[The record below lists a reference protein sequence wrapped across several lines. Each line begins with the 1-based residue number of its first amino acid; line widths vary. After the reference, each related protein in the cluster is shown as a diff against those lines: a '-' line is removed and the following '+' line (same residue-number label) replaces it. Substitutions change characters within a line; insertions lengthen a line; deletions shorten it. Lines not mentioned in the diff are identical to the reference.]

1 MENNK
6 ITVFG
11 ASGNIGSLLI
21 HLLSKAQIETIAVT
35 RNCHDTTD
43 FPFVQWVQADM
54 SHKESLHA
62 TMENSKAVFLLSG
75 NSPTVVEDQKNV
87 IDVAK
92 EMGIKHIVKL
102 SSGAADPNSRLYI
115 PRSHGQ
121 IENYLIASG
130 IHYTILR
137 PNGIMQNWLGEIA
150 DAVRKERKFYEAT
163 GDGKRAHV
171 DRRDIS
177 DVAFKCLTVPETHF
191 DKIYL
196 LTSDKAVN
204 YYDVATAISNVVH
217 EKVIYCPISFE
228 QAKQDMEE
236 KNMPA
241 ALIETFLA
249 YDAEQRNGETEI
261 VTDCVRTILGCP
273 PRTLEVFIADH
284 ATYFK

>member
-21 HLLSKAQIETIAVT
+21 QLLSKAQIETIAVT
-35 RNCHDTTD
+35 RNCHNTNDV
-43 FPFVQWVQADM
+43 PFVRWVQADM
-54 SHKESLHA
+54 SHKESLYA

-92 EMGIKHIVKL
+92 EMAIKHIVKL
-102 SSGAADPNSRLYI
+102 SSGAADANSRFYI
-115 PRSHGQ
+115 PCAHGQ

-177 DVAFKCLTVPETHF
+177 DVAFKCLTVPESHF
-191 DKIYL
+191 DKIYF

-204 YYDVATAISNVVH
+204 YNDVATAISNVIH
-217 EKVIYCPISFE
+217 EKVIYSPISFE
-228 QAKQDMEE
+228 QARLDMEE

-241 ALIETFLA
+241 TLIETFLA
-249 YDAEQRNGETEI
+249 YDAAQRNGETEI
-261 VTDCVRTILGCP
+261 VTDCVKAILGCP
-273 PRTLEVFIADH
+273 PRTLEAFIADH
-284 ATYFK
+284 ATFFK

>member
-35 RNCHDTTD
+35 RDFKNATD
-43 FPFVQWVQADM
+43 LPFVQWVQADI
-54 SHKESLHA
+54 SHKESLYA
-62 TMENSKAVFLLSG
+62 TMENSKAAFLLSG
-75 NSPTVVEDQKNV
+75 NSPTVVEDQINV

-92 EMGIKHIVKL
+92 ELAIKHIVKL
-102 SSGAADPNSRLYI
+102 SSGAADPSSTLYI
-115 PRSHGQ
+115 PRIHGQ
-121 IENYLIASG
+121 IEHYLITSG
-130 IHYTILR
+130 IHYTMLR

-150 DAVRKERKFYEAT
+150 NAVREERKFNEAT

-171 DRRDIS
+171 DRRDIA
-177 DVAFKCLTVPETHF
+177 DVAFACLAGPETHF
-191 DKIYL
+191 DKTYL

-204 YYDVATAISNVVH
+204 YYDVAIAISNAIN
-217 EKVIYCPISFE
+217 EKVTYCPISPE

-249 YDAEQRNGETEI
+249 YDRAQRNGETEI
-261 VTDCVRTILGCP
+261 VTNCVSTILGRP
-273 PRTLEVFIADH
+273 ARTLTDF
-284 ATYFK
+284 ATAYATCFK

>member
-21 HLLSKAQIETIAVT
+21 QLLSKAQIETIAVT
-35 RNCHDTTD
+35 RDRKTATGL
-43 FPFVQWVQADM
+43 PFIHWVQADI
-54 SHKESLHA
+54 SQKESLYA

-75 NSPTVVEDQKNV
+75 NSPTAVEDQINV

-92 EMGIKHIVKL
+92 EMAIKHIVKL
-102 SSGAADPNSRLYI
+102 SSGAADPSSILYI
-115 PRSHGQ
+115 PRIHGQ
-121 IENYLIASG
+121 VEHYLITSG
-130 IHYTILR
+130 IHYTMLR

-150 DAVRKERKFYEAT
+150 NTVRKERKFYEAT

-171 DRRDIS
+171 DRRDIA
-177 DVAFKCLTVPETHF
+177 DVAFACLTAPETHF

-196 LTSDKAVN
+196 LTSDKAVS
-204 YYDVATAISNVVH
+204 YFDVATAISNAIN
-217 EKVIYCPISFE
+217 EKVTYCPISIA
-228 QAKQDMEE
+228 QAKQHMEE

-249 YDAEQRNGETEI
+249 YDSAQRNGETEI
-261 VTDCVRTILGCP
+261 VTNCVNTILGYP
-273 PRTLEVFIADH
+273 ARTLEDFAAEY

>member
-1 MENNK
+1 MEKNK

-35 RNCHDTTD
+35 RNYHNTTD

-54 SHKESLHA
+54 SHKESLYA
-62 TMENSKAVFLLSG
+62 AMENSKAVFLLSG

-102 SSGAADPNSRLYI
+102 SSGAADLNSRLYI

-130 IHYTILR
+130 IHYTVLR
-137 PNGIMQNWLGEIA
+137 PYGIMQNWLGEIA

-177 DVAFKCLTVPETHF
+177 DVAFKCLTAPEAHF

-204 YYDVATAISNVVH
+204 YYDVATAISNVIH

-249 YDAEQRNGETEI
+249 YDSEQRNGETEI

-284 ATYFK
+284 AAYFK